1 VAACEAASSHRDTGI
16 SCTAALRRYR
26 ALTVHGVM
34 LDTARRDEE
43 IPHELHPADVLGT
56 HR

>member
-1 VAACEAASSHRDTGI
+1 MAACEAASSHRDTGI